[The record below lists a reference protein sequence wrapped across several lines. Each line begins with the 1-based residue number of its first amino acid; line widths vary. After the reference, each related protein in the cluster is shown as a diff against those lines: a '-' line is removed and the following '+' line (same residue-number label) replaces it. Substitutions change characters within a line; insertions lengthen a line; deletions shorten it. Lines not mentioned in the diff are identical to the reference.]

1 MDVIPDL
8 VGDHPYKTPRHQKW
22 RGVFYILSV
31 KQGVQMR
38 YLIFSLMLAAAAHAI
53 TCTEGLMLYNKT
65 IYSFFFNEDGAILDS
80 TYISSLDGIF
90 QSEKFVR
97 EEDRILV
104 VYSSN
109 EEGSLQ
115 SDTNLYFYLI
125 NDINSPADSSI
136 AFSKSVIGD
145 TTFIDAITDEPDGV
159 DDPHIS
165 RQKIKLFKNGLINDS
180 FEEEPGDTTEDY
192 LELTLKNDT
201 LFRLSLQSVDGAPM
215 DTVNY
220 HFYVADKDDDHL
232 CHDFYRVNFC
242 FGEDGCLG
250 PNNTVVH
257 NGDILQS
264 YEHTIKETASGFVI
278 EVFRSGIW
286 MYQFF
291 MRYTDGH
298 TTSIVKRPAARLKQ
312 PSRDYHFDTKG
323 RKQFKAIPYRVQF

>member
-1 MDVIPDL
+1 
-8 VGDHPYKTPRHQKW
+8 
-22 RGVFYILSV
+22 
-31 KQGVQMR
+31 MR

-53 TCTEGLMLYNKT
+53 TCTEGLMLYYKT
-65 IYSFFFNEDGAILDS
+65 KYSLFFNEDGAILDS

-97 EEDRILV
+97 EDDRILKI
-104 VYSSN
+104 YSSN
-109 EEGSLQ
+109 EEGTFK
-115 SDTNLYFYLI
+115 SDTSIYFYLI

-145 TTFIDAITDEPDGV
+145 TTFIDAITDAPDGV

-165 RQKIKLFKNGLINDS
+165 REKIKLFKNGLITDS

-215 DTVNY
+215 DTVKY

-232 CHDFYRVNFC
+232 CHDFYRVDYCN
-242 FGEDGCLG
+242 GGCSDDKG
-250 PNNTVVH
+250 NVIH

-278 EVFRSGIW
+278 EVFRSDIW
-286 MYQFF
+286 MYQYF

-298 TTSIVKRPAARLKQ
+298 TESIAKHPAARMKQ
-312 PSRDYHFDTKG
+312 PSRDYYFDTKG

>member
-1 MDVIPDL
+1 
-8 VGDHPYKTPRHQKW
+8 
-22 RGVFYILSV
+22 
-31 KQGVQMR
+31 MR
-38 YLIFSLMLAAAAHAI
+38 YLFFSLMLAAAAHAI
-53 TCTEGLMLYNKT
+53 TCTEALMLYYKT
-65 IYSFFFNEDGAILDS
+65 KYSFFFNEDRAILDS

-97 EEDRILV
+97 EDDRILKI
-104 VYSSN
+104 YRSN
-109 EEGSLQ
+109 EEGTFK
-115 SDTNLYFYLI
+115 SDTSIYFYLI

-165 RQKIKLFKNGLINDS
+165 REKIKLFKNGLINDS
-180 FEEEPGDTTEDY
+180 FEEEPGGSTEDY

-232 CHDFYRVNFC
+232 CHDFYRVDYCN
-242 FGEDGCLG
+242 GGCSDDKG
-250 PNNTVVH
+250 NVIH

-278 EVFRSGIW
+278 EVFRSDIW
-286 MYQFF
+286 MYQYF
-291 MRYTDGH
+291 MSYTDGH
-298 TTSIVKRPAARLKQ
+298 TTSIAKRPAARMKQ
-312 PSRDYHFDTKG
+312 PSRDYYFDTKG

>member
-1 MDVIPDL
+1 
-8 VGDHPYKTPRHQKW
+8 
-22 RGVFYILSV
+22 
-31 KQGVQMR
+31 MR

-53 TCTEGLMLYNKT
+53 TCTEGLMLYYKT
-65 IYSFFFNEDGAILDS
+65 RYSFFFNEDGAILDS

-97 EEDRILV
+97 EDDRILKI
-104 VYSSN
+104 YSSN
-109 EEGSLQ
+109 EEGTFK
-115 SDTNLYFYLI
+115 SDTSIYFYLI

-145 TTFIDAITDEPDGV
+145 TTFIDAITDAPDGV

-165 RQKIKLFKNGLINDS
+165 REKIKLFKNGLITDS

-215 DTVNY
+215 DTVKY
-220 HFYVADKDDDHL
+220 HFYVADKDDAHL
-232 CHDFYRVNFC
+232 CHDFYRVDYCN
-242 FGEDGCLG
+242 GGCSDDKG
-250 PNNTVVH
+250 NVIH

-278 EVFRSGIW
+278 EVFRSDIW
-286 MYQFF
+286 MYQYF

-298 TTSIVKRPAARLKQ
+298 TESIAKRPAARMKQ
-312 PSRDYHFDTKG
+312 PSRDYYFDTKG

>member
-1 MDVIPDL
+1 
-8 VGDHPYKTPRHQKW
+8 
-22 RGVFYILSV
+22 
-31 KQGVQMR
+31 MR

-53 TCTEGLMLYNKT
+53 TCTEGLMLYYKS

-90 QSEKFVR
+90 QSEKIVR
-97 EEDRILV
+97 EDDRILV

-278 EVFRSGIW
+278 EVFHSGIW

-298 TTSIVKRPAARLKQ
+298 TTSIAKRPAARMKQ
-312 PSRDYHFDTKG
+312 PSRDYYFDTKG

>member
-1 MDVIPDL
+1 
-8 VGDHPYKTPRHQKW
+8 
-22 RGVFYILSV
+22 
-31 KQGVQMR
+31 MR

-53 TCTEGLMLYNKT
+53 TCTEGLMLYYKT
-65 IYSFFFNEDGAILDS
+65 KYSFFFNEDRAILDS

-90 QSEKFVR
+90 QSEKFIR
-97 EEDRILV
+97 EDDRILKI
-104 VYSSN
+104 YRSN
-109 EEGSLQ
+109 EEGTFK
-115 SDTNLYFYLI
+115 SDTSIYFYLI

-145 TTFIDAITDEPDGV
+145 TTFIDAITDGPDGV

-165 RQKIKLFKNGLINDS
+165 REKIKLFKNGLINDS
-180 FEEEPGDTTEDY
+180 FEEEPGGSTEDY

-232 CHDFYRVNFC
+232 CHDFYRVDYCN
-242 FGEDGCLG
+242 GGCSDDKG
-250 PNNTVVH
+250 NVIH

-278 EVFRSGIW
+278 EVFRSDIW
-286 MYQFF
+286 MYQYF
-291 MRYTDGH
+291 MSYTDGL
-298 TTSIVKRPAARLKQ
+298 TTSIAKRPAARMKQ
-312 PSRDYHFDTKG
+312 PSRDYYFDTKG

>member
-1 MDVIPDL
+1 
-8 VGDHPYKTPRHQKW
+8 
-22 RGVFYILSV
+22 
-31 KQGVQMR
+31 MR

-53 TCTEGLMLYNKT
+53 TCTEGLMLYYKT

-90 QSEKFVR
+90 QSEKIVR
-97 EEDRILV
+97 EDDRILV

-232 CHDFYRVNFC
+232 CHDFYRVDHCN
-242 FGEDGCLG
+242 GGCSDDKG
-250 PNNTVVH
+250 NVIH

-264 YEHTIKETASGFVI
+264 YEQTIKETASGFVI
-278 EVFRSGIW
+278 EEFRSEKW
-286 MYQFF
+286 TYQYF
-291 MRYTDGH
+291 MTYTDGRA
-298 TTSIVKRPAARLKQ
+298 TTSIAKRPVARMKQ
-312 PSRDYHFDTKG
+312 PSRNYYFDTKG
-323 RKQFKAIPYRVQF
+323 RKVQKAVPYRVQF

>member
-1 MDVIPDL
+1 
-8 VGDHPYKTPRHQKW
+8 
-22 RGVFYILSV
+22 
-31 KQGVQMR
+31 MR

-53 TCTEGLMLYNKT
+53 TCTEGLMLYYKT
-65 IYSFFFNEDGAILDS
+65 RYSFFFNEDGAILDS

-97 EEDRILV
+97 EEDRILKI
-104 VYSSN
+104 YRSN
-109 EEGSLQ
+109 EEGTFK
-115 SDTNLYFYLI
+115 SDTSIYFYLI

-145 TTFIDAITDEPDGV
+145 TTFIDAITDAPDGV

-165 RQKIKLFKNGLINDS
+165 REKIKLFKNGLINDS
-180 FEEEPGDTTEDY
+180 FEEEPGGSTEDY

-232 CHDFYRVNFC
+232 CHDFYRVDYCN
-242 FGEDGCLG
+242 GGCSDDKG
-250 PNNTVVH
+250 NVIH

-278 EVFRSGIW
+278 EVFRSDIW
-286 MYQFF
+286 MYQYF

-298 TTSIVKRPAARLKQ
+298 TESIAKRPAARMKQ
-312 PSRDYHFDTKG
+312 PSRDYYFDTKG

>member
-1 MDVIPDL
+1 
-8 VGDHPYKTPRHQKW
+8 
-22 RGVFYILSV
+22 
-31 KQGVQMR
+31 MR
-38 YLIFSLMLAAAAHAI
+38 YFIFSLMLAAAAHAI
-53 TCTEGLMLYNKT
+53 TCTEGLMLYYKT

-97 EEDRILV
+97 EDDRILV

-165 RQKIKLFKNGLINDS
+165 RQKIKLFKNGLIKDS

-232 CHDFYRVNFC
+232 CHDFYRVNF
-242 FGEDGCLG
+242 
-250 PNNTVVH
+250 
-257 NGDILQS
+257 DILQS

-278 EVFRSGIW
+278 EVFDSGIW

-298 TTSIVKRPAARLKQ
+298 TTSIANRPAPRMKQ
-312 PSRDYHFDTKG
+312 PSRDYYFDTKG